1 MSILYRYVLREF
13 LIPLFYCII
22 GFVGIYIMFEMFGS
36 FNRLMESAL
45 PFSAIVGYF
54 AGYLSPFFQ
63 WLLPAALMLA
73 TLYTMWNFCR
83 HSEITAMRASG
94 VGFSAIVAPLLTVAA
109 IFTVAV
115 FVSNE
120 WYAPDAA
127 EQANDLRKTRF
138 KQTDVK
144 IAKNIPYYNRYAR
157 RIWRVERMDTSHPNT
172 LYGVKVTIDR
182 PNGTREVDIT
192 CAQADYLDGV
202 WWFSYPEYRYFN
214 ENNDQIADPVPA
226 TSALPLRQFPEFSEK
241 PRDFVLMNKAWE
253 FYNVRDMLRYL
264 REHPTLDKEERAER
278 VYDLHAK
285 LAAPFACMIITLLAI
300 PFGVA
305 TGRQSVFHGVMSA
318 VGLFFAYYGAVIG
331 GMVLAKN
338 GLLNPLAAAWTP
350 NLIFLG
356 VGIWLFRRQ
365 R

>member
-13 LIPLFYCII
+13 LVPLFYCIT
-22 GFVGIYIMFEMFGS
+22 GFVGIYVMFEMFGS
-36 FNRLMESAL
+36 FNRLMESKL
-45 PFSAIVGYF
+45 PIGDIAAYF

-94 VGFSAIVAPLLTVAA
+94 VGFAAIVAPLITVATV
-109 IFTVAV
+109 FTLAV
-115 FVSNE
+115 FASNE

-127 EQANDLRKTRF
+127 ENASDLRSSRF
-138 KQTDVK
+138 KVTDVK
-144 IAKNIPYYNRYAR
+144 IARNIPYYNRYDR
-157 RIWRVERMDTSHPNT
+157 RIWRVDRMDTRRPNT

-192 CAQADYLDGV
+192 CARADYLDGV
-202 WWFSYPEYRYFN
+202 WWFSYPKYRYFD
-214 ENNDQIADPVPA
+214 ENNDQIADPSPSS
-226 TSALPLRQFPEFSEK
+226 SALVLRQFPEFSEK

-253 FYNVRDMLRYL
+253 FYNISDMLQYL
-264 REHPTLDKEERAER
+264 REHPTLDANGRTER
-278 VYDLHAK
+278 VYDFHAK
-285 LAAPFACMIITLLAI
+285 IAAPFACIIITLLAI

-305 TGRQSVFHGVMSA
+305 TGRQSVFNGVMSA
-318 VGLFFAYYGAVIG
+318 VGLFFGYYGAVIG

-338 GLLNPLAAAWTP
+338 GFVNPVIAAWVP
-350 NLIFLG
+350 NILFLG
-356 VGIWLFRRQ
+356 IGIWLFRRQ